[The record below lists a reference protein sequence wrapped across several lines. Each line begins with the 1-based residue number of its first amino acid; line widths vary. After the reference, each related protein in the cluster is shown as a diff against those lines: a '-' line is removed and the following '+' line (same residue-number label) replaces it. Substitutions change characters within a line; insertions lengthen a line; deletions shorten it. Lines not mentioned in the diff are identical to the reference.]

1 MCSLLSLHA
10 GDANTIKPRAD
21 ITHETFSKKL
31 ERMASSVI
39 KLDQELQDRAAWL
52 AVRNPDFDDY
62 IIELDDLDHIRWA
75 TFAHT
80 GDWQIDWAFLKNAE
94 LKAEIDCLK
103 LEIASVERH
112 LQWHSYKSWAHNRKH

>member
-21 ITHETFSKKL
+21 ITHEMFSKKL